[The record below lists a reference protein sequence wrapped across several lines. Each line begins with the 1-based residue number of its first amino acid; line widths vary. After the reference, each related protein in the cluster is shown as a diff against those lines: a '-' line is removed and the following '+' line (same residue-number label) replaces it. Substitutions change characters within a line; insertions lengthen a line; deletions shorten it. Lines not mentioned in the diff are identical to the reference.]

1 MPAMTNHLRPVT
13 QPKKP
18 HPIKH
23 ISCEAGAEVVEPCIL
38 CGAETLDN
46 SCKVKCLNCGY
57 TRDCSDP

>member
-1 MPAMTNHLRPVT
+1 MPEMTNRYPLPP
-13 QPKKP
+13 QPEKP
-18 HPIKH
+18 LPIR
-23 ISCEAGAEVVEPCIL
+23 SLEQVFEPCIL